1 MLRVYFIVLVALLVA
16 CSPTKQKV
24 EQVSTIDSTLQIK
37 VDSILQN
44 KLSELN
50 ATIGHRF
57 TFGSIGNKGNQIIR
71 YGRCW

>member
-1 MLRVYFIVLVALLVA
+1 MLRSYFTTSIILLVA

-24 EQVSTIDSTLQIK
+24 EQVSTIDSTLQIR

-50 ATIGHRF
+50 ALSGQ
-57 TFGSIGNKGNQIIR
+57 GSPDKADYMN
-71 YGRCW
+71 